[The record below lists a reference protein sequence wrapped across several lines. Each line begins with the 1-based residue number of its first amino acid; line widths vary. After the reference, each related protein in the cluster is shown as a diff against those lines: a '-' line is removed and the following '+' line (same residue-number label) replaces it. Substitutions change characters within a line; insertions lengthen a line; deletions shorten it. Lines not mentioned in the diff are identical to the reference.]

1 MAEAQV
7 AFLEAERT
15 QSRAQLDDMEREL
28 QRRESVVAMLME
40 KDALRTAELEKMQ
53 RQEEAKRHKE
63 AINVSAFEETPTS
76 GTALP
81 YLCDTLS
88 DTHSDAFVL
97 IHTYVRYCFC
107 PIPSLSHLTPSS
119 SNHYHRTHPTHRQY
133 CVFDVNDLWMISAT
147 SVWRSTATA
156 TGEDYSP

>member
-1 MAEAQV
+1 MIHLLTYPILLSRSLTAPLTTLSTHPLTPLLPRPPFTLLPQVSRAQKLEASNADLLAKLAAFEDTKIQLAMAEAQV

-76 GTALP
+76 GAAHCT
-81 YLCDTLS
+81 T
-88 DTHSDAFVL
+88 
-97 IHTYVRYCFC
+97 
-107 PIPSLSHLTPSS
+107 IPL
-119 SNHYHRTHPTHRQY
+119 
-133 CVFDVNDLWMISAT
+133 
-147 SVWRSTATA
+147 
-156 TGEDYSP
+156 